1 MPDPAVMFFAA
12 GFFLFTVLAVHLL
25 YGCRAPVTLQML
37 F

>member
-1 MPDPAVMFFAA
+1 MTDPAVMFFAA
-12 GFFLFTVLAVHLL
+12 GFFLLTVLAVHLL